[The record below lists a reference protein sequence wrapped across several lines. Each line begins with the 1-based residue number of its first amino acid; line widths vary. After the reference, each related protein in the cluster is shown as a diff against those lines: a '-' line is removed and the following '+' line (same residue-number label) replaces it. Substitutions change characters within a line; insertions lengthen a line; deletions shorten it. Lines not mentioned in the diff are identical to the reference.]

1 MDSSIFYIPQKVYLM
16 FSTVVL
22 ENCKFLMLQVC
33 AAFKKFFLK
42 KYCLKFHH
50 LEMPNNR
57 ISSEQFAFF
66 CECKGKLVIR
76 RLNKFINKLDVAHLK
91 AE

>member
-1 MDSSIFYIPQKVYLM
+1 
-16 FSTVVL
+16 
-22 ENCKFLMLQVC
+22 
-33 AAFKKFFLK
+33 
-42 KYCLKFHH
+42 
-50 LEMPNNR
+50 MPNNR

>member
-1 MDSSIFYIPQKVYLM
+1 MLHVILYDNIRREKDL
-16 FSTVVL
+16 
-22 ENCKFLMLQVC
+22 FLW
-33 AAFKKFFLK
+33 K